1 MIHLDSN
8 VLVALPDLTEDN
20 HPLIRRIKIGEPV
33 AASSLAWFEFCC
45 GPLSEKH
52 LHFVRTALGERI
64 VNLNEPIAERAAL
77 LFNACGRKRSLR
89 TDCLIAATAL
99 LTEAELATFNAVD
112 FLPFVAY
119 GLKLLP
125 L

>member
-8 VLVALPDLTEDN
+8 VLIGLPDLTESN
-20 HPLIRRIKIGEPV
+20 HPLIRRIKHGETV
-33 AASSLAWFEFCC
+33 AASTLAWFEFCC
-45 GPLSEKH
+45 GPVSEKH
-52 LHFVRTALGERI
+52 LHFVRTALRNQI
-64 VNLNEPIAERAAL
+64 ADLNETIAERAAL
-77 LFNACGRKRSLR
+77 LFNGCGRKRALR

-99 LTEAELATFNAVD
+99 LAEAELATFNASD
-112 FLPFVAY
+112 FATFGAY